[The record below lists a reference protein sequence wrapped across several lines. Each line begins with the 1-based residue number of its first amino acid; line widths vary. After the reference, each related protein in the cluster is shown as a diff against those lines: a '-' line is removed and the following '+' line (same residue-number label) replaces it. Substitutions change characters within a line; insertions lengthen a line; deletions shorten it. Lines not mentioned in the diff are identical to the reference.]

1 MRFDREYFLR
11 DALEVGPEI
20 LGHYLIRKING
31 RTVKTMITEVEAY
44 VGPEDKGAHTYK
56 NKRTARTEPM
66 FSEGGHA
73 YVYLIYGMYNCI
85 NIVCQRKG
93 KPEALLL
100 RAVEPLNEF
109 DLLFDNRSP
118 VKNIHNLSNGPGK
131 LCSALGIDR
140 TFSGYDLI
148 SGKELYLEKN
158 EHRKDIEV
166 VCSKRIGIDYAEEYR
181 DKLWRFYI
189 KNNKFISKK

>member
-1 MRFDREYFLR
+1 MRFEREYFLR
-11 DALEVGPEI
+11 DALEVGPEV
-20 LGHYLIRKING
+20 LGHYLVRKIG
-31 RTVKTMITEVEAY
+31 DKIIRTVITEVEAY
-44 VGPEDKGAHTYK
+44 VGADDKGAHTYN

-85 NIVCQRKG
+85 NIVCQQEG

-109 DLLFDNRSP
+109 DILFSNRNP

-131 LCSALGIDR
+131 LCSALQIDR

-148 SGKELYLEKN
+148 NGTDLYLEKN
-158 EHRKDIEV
+158 KNRGKVEIV
-166 VCSKRIGIDYAEEYR
+166 SSKRIGIDYAEEYK